1 MPAGLA
7 YESGSCASA
16 LQITA
21 FPRRTSRLQPY
32 GLQKPNGL
40 ANESGSCASALQI
53 TMTNEQLHW
62 LTQHGHTVLASLQL
76 ISLRPLKVDWSNSRL
91 AHWQQ
96 TLLEEQL
103 QFRQRAAGRFPDAER
118 WLWTDRSLQ
127 QASDWQSA
135 MAKAALFPAGCPVI
149 DACCGAGAD
158 LVALSAGHPV
168 LAIDRDRAMLELA
181 RANMR
186 AHGQAADYLQAELP
200 GALAQLS
207 DVCLH
212 ADPDRRRGQE
222 RDTRTT
228 HAAAFSPPLTD
239 IVQMGQ
245 HARACIIKLA
255 PATEIEAMDDQE
267 WRRAWLGSGRECP
280 QQLLM
285 RGDLSWN
292 IEAGHHGA
300 MLVEHPELAYSALA
314 NATCDSA
321 DEPDRFVVEPHAA
334 LYASG
339 LAAAWADQHNLL
351 ALPHAGSY
359 FTGDEI
365 FATPWSQVFEVVEH
379 MSWDERRVRK
389 WLKANHVGTVEVK
402 TRQVPL
408 DANQLQRQLTQPSGQ
423 PMTILL
429 YRRSKSI
436 RAIMAKRIQN

>member
-1 MPAGLA
+1 
-7 YESGSCASA
+7 
-16 LQITA
+16 
-21 FPRRTSRLQPY
+21 
-32 GLQKPNGL
+32 
-40 ANESGSCASALQI
+40 
-53 TMTNEQLHW
+53 MTNAQLHW
-62 LTQHGHTVLASLQL
+62 LTQHGHAALATLQL
-76 ISLRPLKVDWSNSRL
+76 LSLRPLRVDWSNTRYTN
-91 AHWQQ
+91 WQQ

-103 QFRQRAAGRFPDAER
+103 HFRSRAAGRFPDAEQ

-135 MAKAALFPAGCPVI
+135 VAKALLLPANCPVV

-158 LVALSAGHPV
+158 LVAISASHPV
-168 LAIDRDRAMLELA
+168 LAIDRDRSMLELA

-186 AHGQAADYLQAELP
+186 AHGQSADYLQAELP
-200 GALAQLS
+200 GALDRLN

-212 ADPDRRRGQE
+212 ADPDRRRGQD

-228 HAAAFSPPLTD
+228 HAEAFSPPLTD
-239 IVQMGQ
+239 IVRMGQ
-245 HARACIIKLA
+245 PARACIIKLA
-255 PATEIEAMDDQE
+255 PATEIDTIEGDD

-285 RGDLSWN
+285 RGDLAWN

-300 MLVEHPELAYSALA
+300 MLVEHPDLAYSGPAV
-314 NATCDSA
+314 ATCDST
-321 DEPDRFVVEPHAA
+321 DEPEQFIFEPHAA

-339 LAAAWADQHNLL
+339 LAAAWADEHNLF

-365 FATPWSQVFEVVEH
+365 PATPWAQAFEVIEH

-389 WLKANHVGTVEVK
+389 WLKANKAGTVEVK

-408 DANQLQRQLTQPSGQ
+408 DANQLQRQLTQPVGE
-423 PMTILL
+423 PITLL
-429 YRRSKSI
+429 LFRRGKSI
-436 RAIMAKRIQN
+436 RIAMARRMQH